1 MKMTTMKLMMM
12 MTLSE
17 EVDEVSFDP
26 TASGRLFSAVQN
38 IIGRSDLSTSTTIS
52 WKLACPK
59 EEEEER
65 QGGDHPSQEKVE
77 PGGEAGE
84 IDGDVGEMVVDV
96 IGGEIDRISDDVGEM
111 LVDQRDFLLICPKM
125 SFFWSI

>member
-1 MKMTTMKLMMM
+1 MKMTTMKLMM

-38 IIGRSDLSTSTTIS
+38 IIGRSDLSTSTTI
-52 WKLACPK
+52 KLVCPK

-65 QGGDHPSQEKVE
+65 QGGDHPSQEKME

-96 IGGEIDRISDDVGEM
+96 IGGEIDRISDDVGGSNGFPSYM
-111 LVDQRDFLLICPKM
+111 PPM
-125 SFFWSI
+125 SFF

>member
-1 MKMTTMKLMMM
+1 MKLMMM

-38 IIGRSDLSTSTTIS
+38 IIGRSDLSTSTTI
-52 WKLACPK
+52 KLACPK

-65 QGGDHPSQEKVE
+65 QGGDHPGQEKVE

-84 IDGDVGEMVVDV
+84 RLMV
-96 IGGEIDRISDDVGEM
+96 M
-111 LVDQRDFLLICPKM
+111 LVRCCWIKGISFLYAPNVILLKYLALQKGSPAR
-125 SFFWSI
+125 

>member
-1 MKMTTMKLMMM
+1 M
-12 MTLSE
+12 
-17 EVDEVSFDP
+17 
-26 TASGRLFSAVQN
+26 
-38 IIGRSDLSTSTTIS
+38 STSTTIC